1 MEGRY
6 EIRKESLK
14 YGLLIVECYAYLS
27 KQEKEYVLSKQ
38 LLRSWTSVWANIME
52 AQEGQSKKDFLY
64 KMSISLKEARESEY
78 WITLLKLWWYLQ
90 EYQKYQELA
99 NKTDEM
105 IWVLIKIIKTTKL
118 NLQ

>member
-1 MEGRY
+1 
-6 EIRKESLK
+6 
-14 YGLLIVECYAYLS
+14 
-27 KQEKEYVLSKQ
+27 
-38 LLRSWTSVWANIME
+38 
-52 AQEGQSKKDFLY
+52 
-64 KMSISLKEARESEY
+64 MSISLKEARESEY